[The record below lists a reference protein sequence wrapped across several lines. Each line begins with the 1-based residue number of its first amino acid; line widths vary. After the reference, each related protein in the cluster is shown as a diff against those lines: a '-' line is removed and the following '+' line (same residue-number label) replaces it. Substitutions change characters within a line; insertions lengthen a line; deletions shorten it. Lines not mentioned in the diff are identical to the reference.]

1 MLRIYRKWQMNQ
13 LWVRLIWMNSTKG
26 SEENNLVLFNKIL
39 EDDRELHYYY
49 YYYSDTL
56 QM

>member
-1 MLRIYRKWQMNQ
+1 MLRIYKKWQMNQ